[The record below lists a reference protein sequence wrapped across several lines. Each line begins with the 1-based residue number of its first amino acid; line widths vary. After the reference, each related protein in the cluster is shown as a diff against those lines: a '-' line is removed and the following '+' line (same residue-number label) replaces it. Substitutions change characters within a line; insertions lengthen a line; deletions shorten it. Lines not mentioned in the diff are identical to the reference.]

1 MSTSIGA
8 PALPKPPVMEAPTTK
23 TDRQLLELAGKA
35 AKLDLDWSRYD
46 EDYGIAFRGLAKF
59 WNPLRDGNDALDLA
73 VLLNLDI
80 LQDPYN
86 SRTNG
91 VEVIANE
98 PVDAESRAW
107 AWEVRAPDPAAAT
120 RRAIVRCAAHIGEM
134 MA

>member
-1 MSTSIGA
+1 MSTSIGVR
-8 PALPKPPVMEAPTTK
+8 ALSEPWNMEAPTTK
-23 TDRQLLELAGKA
+23 SDRQLLELAGKA
-35 AKLDLDWSRYD
+35 AKLDLDWTRYD

-80 LQDPYN
+80 LQDPCN
-86 SRTNG
+86 SRSNG

-98 PVDAESRAW
+98 PEDAQSRVW

-120 RRAIVRCAAHIGEM
+120 RRAIVRCAAHMGELM
-134 MA
+134 G